1 MQGTRIVLADM
12 WALAKPWFVS
22 EERNKARGLLAVVV
36 VLTLVMVGIQVVFS
50 LWQARFY
57 NALQEKDFDAFVREL
72 TFFTVLAAIAIV
84 ISGYN
89 IYLKLVLQVR
99 WRRWL
104 TERIL
109 TAWLADRAYYRI
121 ALTDKATDNP
131 DQRIAD
137 DLRLF
142 VSYTLSL
149 GLGLLDAVV
158 TLVSFI
164 GILWGLSGPLTV
176 LGIDIPGYM
185 VWVALVYAGL
195 GTWGAHLFGRRL
207 IPLNFQKQRVE
218 ADFRYG
224 LMRVRDNVEGI
235 AFHKGE
241 TDEHARL
248 DVRFT
253 AVIGNWMAW
262 ARQTKILSWYTT
274 FYGQAAVIFPFVVAS
289 PGYFSGRMPLGE
301 LVQTSTAFGQVQSS
315 LSYFVTAYDTLAEWK
330 ATVDRLTT
338 FRRAIEA
345 ARAAASDG
353 VAVTE
358 GAGDALTGAALRVAL
373 PQGRVLIEDAA
384 LSVAPGEAVWLAG
397 ASGSGKTTLLRA
409 IAGIWP
415 FATGQVQVP
424 QGKRVLFL
432 PQRPYI
438 PPGTLHAAVAYP
450 DGAAAH
456 SAEAVREALAAAG
469 LERLAGELA
478 QDAEWD
484 RKLSGGEQQRLAF
497 ARAFLLRP
505 DFVVLDEATA
515 SLDPAAETA
524 LYEALRS
531 RLPDAGILSVAH
543 RESVGALHDRKVTL
557 TREAEGAA
565 RLVGA

>member
-1 MQGTRIVLADM
+1 MQGTRTVLAEM

-22 EERNKARGLLAVVV
+22 EERMKARGLLAVVV
-36 VLTLVMVGIQVVFS
+36 ALTLVMVGVNVVFS

-57 NALQEKDFDAFVREL
+57 NALQEKDWDAFVREL
-72 TFFTVLAAIAIV
+72 TFFTVLAAIAIIV
-84 ISGYN
+84 SGYN

-121 ALTDKATDNP
+121 QLTDQATDNP

-164 GILWGLSGPLTV
+164 GILWGLSGPLSV
-176 LGIDIPGYM
+176 MGIDIPGYM

-195 GTWGAHLFGRRL
+195 GTWGAHIFGRRL
-207 IPLNFQKQRVE
+207 VPLNFQKQRVE

-224 LMRVRDNVEGI
+224 LVRVRDNVEGI

-241 TDEHARL
+241 ADEHARL
-248 DVRFT
+248 DVRFA
-253 AVIGNWMAW
+253 AVIDNWMLW
-262 ARQTKILSWYTT
+262 ARQTKILAWYTT

-289 PGYFSGRMPLGE
+289 PRYFFGPLPLGE

-315 LSYFVTAYDTLAEWK
+315 LAYFVTAYDTLAEWK

-358 GAGDALTGAALRVAL
+358 GAGEALTGEGLRVAL
-373 PQGRVLIEDAA
+373 PQGRVLLEDAA

-415 FATGQVQVP
+415 FATGQVSVP
-424 QGKRVLFL
+424 AGKRVLFL

-438 PPGTLHAAVAYP
+438 PPGTLHAAVSYP

-456 SAEAVREALAAAG
+456 TPEAVREALAAAG
-469 LERLAGELA
+469 LERLAGDLT

-524 LYEALRS
+524 LYEALRA
-531 RLPDAGILSVAH
+531 RLPRAGILSVAH
-543 RESVGALHDRKVTL
+543 RDSVGALHDRKVTL
-557 TREAEGAA
+557 VREAEGAG